1 MNRNIIAR
9 QSFQGII
16 NFLGFILVILC
27 FVVLGMVNVPKVEAA
42 GTTSYTDNIYKRSGT
57 VTWVKNSKCFGMD
70 VQEIE
75 VKITSTGRWKNRT
88 YYTYIFTYSN
98 KKFVKGEK
106 VTVYMYHYKG
116 DLLYEDSIECIKHKK

>member
-1 MNRNIIAR
+1 MKKIVAM
-9 QSFQGII
+9 
-16 NFLGFILVILC
+16 FLLC

-57 VTWVKNSKCFGMD
+57 VTWIKNSKWCGIS

-88 YYTYIFTYSN
+88 YYTYIFTYGN

-106 VTVYMYHYKG
+106 VIVYMYHYKG
-116 DLLYEDSIECIKHKK
+116 DLLCDDLIESIKHKK